1 MYHAALN
8 LLREEISGLA
18 RAGVPL
24 APYTTFRIGGP
35 AAILVEPRVPA
46 DVRTCLEICR
56 ELSLPLH
63 IMGAGS
69 NIIVPDQGVDGVVLR
84 IAGGLKSL
92 SYDDGTIRCGAG
104 VSDAELAQFAAEEGI
119 AGFEWICD
127 IPGSLGGAAYMN
139 AGNHMGEMSQCLVSV
154 RWMGTDGRLH
164 ESTGAELDLS
174 YRRSRF
180 HSIPG
185 IILEGTLRWDQR
197 DSAPRI
203 QQRMNEI
210 RATRR
215 ARFPE
220 ETLCAGSI
228 FRRPPGNF
236 AGKLIEEAACGG
248 MRAGNACVSHKHKGF
263 IVNLGNA
270 TANDVLELIR
280 RVQQRVLENSGVLLE
295 TEVEFFARNA
305 FPNPRD
311 P

>member
-1 MYHAALN
+1 
-8 LLREEISGLA
+8 
-18 RAGVPL
+18 
-24 APYTTFRIGGP
+24 
-35 AAILVEPRVPA
+35 
-46 DVRTCLEICR
+46 
-56 ELSLPLH
+56 
-63 IMGAGS
+63 
-69 NIIVPDQGVDGVVLR
+69 
-84 IAGGLKSL
+84 
-92 SYDDGTIRCGAG
+92 
-104 VSDAELAQFAAEEGI
+104 
-119 AGFEWICD
+119 
-127 IPGSLGGAAYMN
+127 
-139 AGNHMGEMSQCLVSV
+139 MGEMSQCLVSV

-236 AGKLIEEAACGG
+236 AGKLIEEAGCGG
-248 MRAGNACVSHKHKGF
+248 MRAGNSCVSHKHKGF